1 MAQVAPWA
9 IVVTLT
15 IHRVDPKNGRP
26 MDSERICQGM
36 RYLLAR
42 LNKGCFGHGHKRH
55 GHRVGSH
62 YVIERGT
69 FGDHP
74 HVHLT
79 LTVPPHMPRADFE
92 ALLHD
97 LVRRNSVFR
106 PQYQIGPYTSAGLSH
121 RHHKRGY

>member
-1 MAQVAPWA
+1 
-9 IVVTLT
+9 
-15 IHRVDPKNGRP
+15 
-26 MDSERICQGM
+26 
-36 RYLLAR
+36 
-42 LNKGCFGHGHKRH
+42 
-55 GHRVGSH
+55 
-62 YVIERGT
+62 VIERGT

-106 PQYQIGPYTSAGLSH
+106 PQYQIGPYTSAGWM
-121 RHHKRGY
+121 GYTLKTGIDSWVIQETHMPSP